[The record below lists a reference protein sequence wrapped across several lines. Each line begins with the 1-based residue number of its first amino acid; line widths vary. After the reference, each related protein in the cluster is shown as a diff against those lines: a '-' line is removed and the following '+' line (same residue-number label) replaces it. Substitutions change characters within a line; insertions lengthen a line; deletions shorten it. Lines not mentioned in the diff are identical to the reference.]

1 MSKKIL
7 FLFTLITFII
17 SHFCFATRKTR
28 HKTDEVTT
36 TVVSEEGA
44 EPSDAQAPDRKR
56 VKRATSRKRARRAPK
71 RPHTIGKDVP
81 ALLESLNGD
90 SDRRDFSGADLEGLD
105 LSVLDNAQ
113 TETEHE
119 DLRLVVEEYDF
130 TGADFTDARCRG
142 VIFKNCIFNNAYM
155 YHADF
160 SKSEFTECKFISA
173 ELPYAIFIEA
183 IIILCNF
190 ESAWI
195 AGVNFTRATI
205 TDTTFRGCSC
215 ETSQSLLESKERCPL
230 TKFTD
235 TTIVNVLFDCADISN
250 AVFIGAV
257 ITRDS
262 SFEHATFSVRR
273 SQLNGASI
281 GTGVKFDRDKDRC
294 IEHETYPGVSS
305 FREMLKLEWQAVMR
319 TKDNILRAMGLK
331 E

>member
-142 VIFKNCIFNNAYM
+142 VIFKNCIFDSAYM

-173 ELPYAIFIEA
+173 ELPYAIFIET
-183 IIILCNF
+183 IITSCKF
-190 ESAWI
+190 ASAWI
-195 AGVNFTRATI
+195 AGANFTRATI

-215 ETSQSLLESKERCPL
+215 EIADNQNRCPF
-230 TKFTD
+230 TKFTEAYLKNVNFYRAEMENARFMGA
-235 TTIVNVLFDCADISN
+235 TINGETCFNYASFDI
-250 AVFIGAV
+250 
-257 ITRDS
+257 RDS
-262 SFEHATFSVRR
+262 
-273 SQLNGASI
+273 QLEMASI
-281 GTGVKFDRDKDRC
+281 GNKVQITDCRNWYLSRKYLDGDSWG
-294 IEHETYPGVSS
+294 EWLSN
-305 FREMLKLEWQAVMR
+305 LKNGLLHAMR
-319 TKDNILRAMGLK
+319 LT
-331 E
+331 

>member
-28 HKTDEVTT
+28 HKTDKVTT

-44 EPSDAQAPDRKR
+44 EPSEVQASKKAKP
-56 VKRATSRKRARRAPK
+56 TSSRKRARRAPK

-142 VIFKNCIFNNAYM
+142 VIFKNCIFDSAYM
-155 YHADF
+155 YNANF
-160 SKSEFTECKFISA
+160 SESEFTECRFISA
-173 ELPYAIFIEA
+173 ELPYAIFIET
-183 IIILCNF
+183 IITSCKF
-190 ESAWI
+190 ASAWI
-195 AGVNFTRATI
+195 AGANFTRATI

-215 ETSQSLLESKERCPL
+215 KTSQSMLESKERCPF
-230 TKFTD
+230 TKFTEAHLKD
-235 TTIVNVLFDCADISN
+235 VSFYHAEIEN
-250 AVFIGAV
+250 AKFMGAV
-257 ITRDS
+257 INGKS
-262 SFEHATFSVRR
+262 HFGYASLNLYR
-273 SQLNGASI
+273 SQLGAASI
-281 GTGVKFDRDKDRC
+281 GNNVEFDCEIEISRKYLDGDSWGEWVGNVKDWLLHATGLSK
-294 IEHETYPGVSS
+294 
-305 FREMLKLEWQAVMR
+305 A
-319 TKDNILRAMGLK
+319 
-331 E
+331 